1 MVIHFFNNK
10 AGVRFFKRISKSL
23 PSKLKTTTYEGY
35 RLKKDFLFTLKRRE
49 KNKDFVL
56 ITTHGSPGYL
66 LLPTPREEN
75 AYKRYIAAEDLQGIQ
90 NDIIF
95 AFSCET
101 VLNFGQ
107 KLIDHGAVAYIGYD
121 IQLPQ
126 TFTITGEW
134 NIPRRLRK
142 SVEMILKKIL
152 SENIAICVAKAINE
166 SMTVQELSSYFSF
179 CLEKEIITFF
189 NLSPDEV
196 AERYNIIVNGR
207 LWTAYS
213 PILQIKQLEVI
224 QDINTHMR
232 CLGNSQCVITNIA

>member
-1 MVIHFFNNK
+1 MVIHFFTNK

-23 PSKLKTTTYEGY
+23 PSKLNATPYQGCK
-35 RLKKDFLFTLKRRE
+35 LKKDFMLRQRE
-49 KNKDFVL
+49 MDKDFVL

-66 LLPTPREEN
+66 LLPTPRGEN
-75 AYKRYIAAEDLQGIQ
+75 AYKPYIAAEDLQGIQ
-90 NDIIF
+90 NDIVF

-101 VLNFGQ
+101 VLNFGK
-107 KLIDHGAVAYIGYD
+107 KLIDRGALAYIGYD

-152 SENIAICVAKAINE
+152 SENIAICVAKAIND
-166 SMTVQELSSYFSF
+166 SMTVQELASYFSF
-179 CLEKEIITFF
+179 CLEKEIISFF
-189 NLSPDEV
+189 DLLPDEV
-196 AERYNIIVNGR
+196 AERYNIVVDRR
-207 LWTAYS
+207 LWDAYS

-224 QDINTHMR
+224 QDVNTHLK
-232 CLGNSQCVITNIA
+232 CLGDPQCIITNIA